1 MLSVKVIQ
9 YGSLEYEREILLRN
23 RVLREPLGMTLSE
36 HDLSQDKDDIHIAA
50 LSDEILV
57 GCLLLKPQTQTTIK
71 MRQVAV
77 DPSQQGKGIGRLLV
91 EYSEIIALQS
101 GFKEIVLNA
110 RETAVPFYLS
120 LGYQIEGE
128 RFQEV
133 GIPHFKMRKSI
144 SRGA

>member
-9 YGSLEYEREILLRN
+9 YGSLDYEREIQLRN
-23 RVLREPLGMTLSE
+23 RVLREPLGITLSE
-36 HDLSQDKDDIHIAA
+36 NDLFQDKDDIHIAA
-50 LSDEILV
+50 FSDEALV
-57 GCLLLKPQTQTTIK
+57 GCLLLKPQPKALVK

-77 DPSQQGKGIGRLLV
+77 DPSHQGKGVGRLLV

-101 GFKEIVLNA
+101 GFEAIVLNA

-120 LGYQIEGE
+120 LGYQTEGE

>member
-1 MLSVKVIQ
+1 MLSVKVIE
-9 YGSLEYEREILLRN
+9 YGSSDYQLEIKLRN
-23 RVLREPLGMTLSE
+23 KVLREPLGMTLSE
-36 HDLSQDKDDIHIAA
+36 SELSQDKGDMHIAA
-50 LSDEILV
+50 FSDEQFV
-57 GCLLLKPQTQTTIK
+57 GCLLLKPQANGVAK

-77 DPSQQGKGIGRLLV
+77 DSSQQGKGIGRLLV

-110 RETAVPFYLS
+110 RETVVPFYQS
-120 LGYQIEGE
+120 LGYQVEGE

>member
-1 MLSVKVIQ
+1 VV
-9 YGSLEYEREILLRN
+9 LRN
-23 RVLREPLGMTLSE
+23 KVLREPLGMSLSKD
-36 HDLSQDKDDIHIAA
+36 DLAQDQGDIHIAA
-50 LSDEILV
+50 FSHDELV
-57 GCLLLKPQTQTTIK
+57 GCLLLKPQTNTAVK

-77 DPSQQGKGIGRLLV
+77 SPDHQGKGIGRLLV

-101 GFKEIVLNA
+101 GFAEIVLNA

-120 LGYQIEGE
+120 LNYQIEGE

-133 GIPHFKMRKSI
+133 GIPHFKMKKSI